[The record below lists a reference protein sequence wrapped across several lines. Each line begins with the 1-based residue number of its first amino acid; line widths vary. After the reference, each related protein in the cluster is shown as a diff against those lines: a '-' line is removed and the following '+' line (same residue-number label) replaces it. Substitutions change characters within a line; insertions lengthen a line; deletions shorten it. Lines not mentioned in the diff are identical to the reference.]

1 MEPTVLGLPDWS
13 KGGKAMEWY
22 GILLRMLA
30 LLGA

>member
-1 MEPTVLGLPDWS
+1 MEPTVLGLPDQS

-22 GILLRMLA
+22 GILNWMLA